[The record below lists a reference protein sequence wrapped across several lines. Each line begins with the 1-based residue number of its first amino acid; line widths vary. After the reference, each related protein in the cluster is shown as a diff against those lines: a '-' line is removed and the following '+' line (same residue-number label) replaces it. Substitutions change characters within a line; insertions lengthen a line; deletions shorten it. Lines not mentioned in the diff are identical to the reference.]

1 MSPQEIQILQNFLD
15 QLVQVQGVNKDPV
28 ALDMITSAVNKQ
40 ADASYLLVQRA
51 LLLDQAMANANSQI
65 ASLQADLRE
74 QKALVAA
81 LSASSGGSSNSSFL
95 DPAVSGWG
103 NSAHSRPLNVQPVGS
118 TSDYPSTATSVTGVP
133 LAAYPATGAAA
144 VQSVQPVQYA
154 QPASSSFFGGNT
166 GSVLGTVATAAA
178 GVAAGAFLYEGIS
191 HLMSGNE
198 RHGMGNNFSDANPG
212 NNLNNSNDGGL
223 IPGYFDQGQQQAS
236 ALDSV
241 SDDIGSGDDNGSDDT

>member
-1 MSPQEIQILQNFLD
+1 MSPQEIQVLQNFLD

-28 ALDMITSAVNKQ
+28 ALEMITAAVNKQ

-81 LSASSGGSSNSSFL
+81 LSTSSGGSSNSSFL

-103 NSAHSRPLNVQPVGS
+103 NSAHSRPLNVQPVGN
-118 TSDYPSTATSVTGVP
+118 TSDYPATTSVTGAP
-133 LAAYPATGAAA
+133 LAAYPAMGAAQ
-144 VQSVQPVQYA
+144 VQSVQPVQYV

-166 GSVLGTVATAAA
+166 GSVLGTVAATAA
-178 GVAAGAFLYEGIS
+178 GVAAGAFLYQGIS
-191 HLMSGNE
+191 HMMGGNE
-198 RHGMGNNFSDANPG
+198 SRGMGNNFSDLNSG
-212 NNLNNSNDGGL
+212 NNLNSNNEGGL
-223 IPGYFDQGQQQAS
+223 IPGYFDQDQPQVS
-236 ALDSV
+236 AIDSV
-241 SDDIGSGDDNGSDDT
+241 SDDTSSSGDHGSDDT